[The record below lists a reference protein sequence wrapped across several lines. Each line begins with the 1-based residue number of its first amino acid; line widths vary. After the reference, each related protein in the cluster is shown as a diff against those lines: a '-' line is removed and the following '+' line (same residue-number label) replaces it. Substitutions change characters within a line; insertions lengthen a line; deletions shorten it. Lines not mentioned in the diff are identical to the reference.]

1 MQGSILILMRHKKI
15 RGHKRRLKQIEH
27 WQQRHC
33 STSVEQIVSKYH
45 DHYAR
50 IRIYPWNGF
59 TQGNSK
65 TPEPKGKTRAA
76 MVNGLLA
83 IYDSWKKQL
92 DTLGEPYYL
101 KIWLY
106 EPNFTQS
113 EVVCAIGKKLHF
125 YDATFLKGNDAEVLN
140 TKQYGNATAKMETL
154 TWEHYIE
161 EDHYEND
168 YVDAPEMY
176 ASLQDF
182 YDTNRWFSRM
192 LKKPHRTT
200 TYDEPIGDST
210 EFYSF
215 KKGNVWIGG
224 K

>member
-1 MQGSILILMRHKKI
+1 MKEKKI

-27 WQQRHC
+27 WKQFHVAANLERILSSWH
-33 STSVEQIVSKYH
+33 H
-45 DHYAR
+45 HYAK

-59 TQGNSK
+59 TWGNSK

-76 MVNGLLA
+76 ILNGLLD
-83 IYDSWKKQL
+83 IYDSWQKQL

-106 EPNFTQS
+106 EPNFTES
-113 EVVCAIGKKLHF
+113 EVVCATGDKLHF
-125 YDATFLKGNDAEVLN
+125 YDATFLKGNDTEVLN
-140 TKQYGNATAKMETL
+140 TKQYGSATNTLETL

-161 EDHYEND
+161 ESHFEND
-168 YVDAPEMY
+168 YVDDPEIY
-176 ASLQDF
+176 ASLKDF
-182 YDTNRWFSRM
+182 QETKRWFNRM

-200 TYDEPIGDST
+200 AYDKPIGNST

-224 K
+224 E